1 MTIVLGLIV
10 LVILVLGLA
19 FLVSTVRDE
28 IAEDFRRQRMAV
40 EVARATS
47 RLRRLEHDSV
57 REMHKVTDD
66 FIDADV
72 HHDDHD
78 CS

>member
-47 RLRRLEHDSV
+47 RLRRLERDSV
-57 REMHKVTDD
+57 REMHKVADD
-66 FIDADV
+66 FINADEPDEE
-72 HHDDHD
+72 HDGA
-78 CS
+78 

>member
-1 MTIVLGLIV
+1 MTVALALIA

-28 IAEDFRRQRMAV
+28 IAEDFRRQRMAA

-47 RLRRLEHDSV
+47 RLRRLEHDSL
-57 REMHKVTDD
+57 REMHKVTAD
-66 FIDADV
+66 FLDV
-72 HHDDHD
+72 EGEEQ
-78 CS
+78 